1 MQIRK
6 RLRYP
11 PYYYLAQ
18 IKIKSKEY
26 ELAKK
31 EANLVVSFLKKHL
44 SPTSMILGPST
55 SNLFRINNIYHFE
68 ILIKYR
74 KDEFLLKTLKELD
87 ELFIL
92 NKKVEIDIDLSY

>member
-1 MQIRK
+1 
-6 RLRYP
+6 
-11 PYYYLAQ
+11 
-18 IKIKSKEY
+18 
-26 ELAKK
+26 
-31 EANLVVSFLKKHL
+31 
-44 SPTSMILGPST
+44 MILGPST